1 MSEKHD
7 ISDDVQVLHSMGYAQ
22 ELSRRMKAFSN
33 FAIAFSIICILSGGI
48 NSLGQAIGGVGG
60 AAIGIGWPIGCL
72 ISFIFALGM
81 AQIASAYPTAGGL
94 YHWGSILGGRGWGWA
109 TAWLNLLGLVTVLG
123 AINVGTFYFAAGA
136 FGRDT
141 GYVTQI
147 VFVTSITVLQALVNH
162 FGIRLTTLLTDFSGY
177 LIFGVTAVLT
187 ISLLIFAPS
196 HDFSRLWTFTNNSG
210 ALGGNVWPENSSMF
224 GVFLLGLLLP
234 IYTITGF
241 DACAHTS
248 EETVGAQR
256 AVPRSI
262 VSSVL
267 WSGLFGWIM
276 LIAFVIAIPDMKAGA
291 ASGWG
296 VFFNTMTIIPSPL
309 RELLYVGIFVSQF
322 LCGLATVTSVSRM
335 IFAFARDG
343 GFPSALRSI
352 HPTYRTPVPAIW
364 TGAIISILF
373 TLYAPVYTTIVS
385 VTVIFLFL
393 SYAMPI
399 ISGLMAYGN
408 TWTKMGPWDLGPA
421 FRVVAVLA
429 IAAMLLIFGIG
440 IQAPNDKA
448 LFITVGFFVILAVVW
463 FVRSFPPLYS
473 LIGGLAVIVLSGLLG
488 FQAFRDG
495 AAAGNPW
502 RLDVIL
508 LNLALL
514 LALVGIH
521 SMSRVFQGPPTGA
534 EIEKRQREIARAEQA
549 FNSGD

>member
-1 MSEKHD
+1 MSDKHD

-22 ELSRRMKAFSN
+22 ELSRRMKSFSN

-60 AAIGIGWPIGCL
+60 AAIGIGWPVGCL

-123 AINVGTFYFAAGA
+123 AINVGTFFFAAGA

-141 GYVTQI
+141 GYVTQVVFI
-147 VFVTSITVLQALVNH
+147 VSITVLQALVNH

-187 ISLLIFAPS
+187 ISLLWFAPT

-210 ALGGNVWPENSSMF
+210 ALGGGVWPENSSMF

-262 VSSVL
+262 ISSVL
-267 WSGLFGWIM
+267 WSSLFGWIM

-296 VFFNTMTIIPSPL
+296 VFFNTMTVIPSPL
-309 RELLYVGIFVSQF
+309 REILYVGIFVSQF

-343 GFPSALRSI
+343 GFPSALRVI

-399 ISGLMAYGN
+399 VSGLMAYGK
-408 TWTKMGPWDLGPA
+408 TWTKMGPWDMGPA
-421 FRVVAVLA
+421 FRIVAVLV
-429 IAAMLLIFGIG
+429 IAAMALIFGIG
-440 IQAPNDKA
+440 VQAPNDKA
-448 LFITVGFFVILAVVW
+448 LFITVGFVVLLTVVW
-463 FVRSFPPLYS
+463 F
-473 LIGGLAVIVLSGLLG
+473 
-488 FQAFRDG
+488 AFER
-495 AAAGNPW
+495 N
-502 RLDVIL
+502 R
-508 LNLALL
+508 
-514 LALVGIH
+514 
-521 SMSRVFQGPPTGA
+521 FTGPPTGQ

>member
-123 AINVGTFYFAAGA
+123 AINVGTFYFAVGA
-136 FGRDT
+136 FGLGSD
-141 GYVTQI
+141 YATQVI
-147 VFVTSITVLQALVNH
+147 FVSTITILQALVNH

-177 LIFGVTAVLT
+177 LIFAVTAILT
-187 ISLLIFAPS
+187 IALLVFAPS

-210 ALGGNVWPENSSMF
+210 ELGGNVWPVNTNMLS
-224 GVFLLGLLLP
+224 VFLLGLLLP

-262 VSSVL
+262 ISSVL
-267 WSGLFGWIM
+267 WSSLFGWIM
-276 LIAFVIAIPDMKAGA
+276 LIAFVIAIPDMGVA
-291 ASGWG
+291 AKTGFG
-296 VFFNTMTIIPSPL
+296 VFFDTINKVIPSGL
-309 RELLYVGIFVSQF
+309 RELLYFGILISQF
-322 LCGLATVTSVSRM
+322 LCGLATVTSASRM

-343 GFPSALRSI
+343 GFPAALRSI
-352 HPTYRTPVPAIW
+352 HPTFRSPVPAIW
-364 TGAIISILF
+364 TAAIISILF
-373 TLYAPVYTTIVS
+373 TLYTPVYSTIVS

-399 ISGLMAYGN
+399 VSGLMAYGR

-421 FRVVAVLA
+421 FRIVAVLA
-429 IAAMLLIFGIG
+429 IVSMLLIFGIG
-440 IQAPNDKA
+440 IQPPNGNA
-448 LFITVGFFVILAVVW
+448 LYLTVGFFVLLAVVW
-463 FVRSFPPLYS
+463 F
-473 LIGGLAVIVLSGLLG
+473 
-488 FQAFRDG
+488 AFER
-495 AAAGNPW
+495 N
-502 RLDVIL
+502 R
-508 LNLALL
+508 
-514 LALVGIH
+514 
-521 SMSRVFQGPPTGA
+521 FTGPPTGA
-534 EIEKRQREIARAEQA
+534 EIEKRQREIAQAEQA
-549 FNSGD
+549 FNSAD

>member
-1 MSEKHD
+1 MSDKHD
-7 ISDDVQVLHSMGYAQ
+7 ISDDVKTLHSMGYAQ
-22 ELSRRMKAFSN
+22 ELSRGMKAFSN
-33 FAIAFSIICILSGGI
+33 FSIAFSIICILSGGI

-60 AAIGIGWPIGCL
+60 AAIGIGWPVGCL
-72 ISFIFALGM
+72 ISLIFALGM

-94 YHWGSILGGRGWGWA
+94 YHWSSILGGRGWGWA

-136 FGRDT
+136 FSREVNYT
-141 GYVTQI
+141 TQV
-147 VFVTSITVLQALVNH
+147 VFVVSITVLQALVNH

-177 LIFGVTAVLT
+177 LIFTVAIALT
-187 ISLLIFAPS
+187 VALFVFAPT

-210 ALGGNVWPENSSMF
+210 DAGGGVWPANPSMI

-248 EETVGAQR
+248 EETIGAQK

-267 WSGLFGWIM
+267 WSSLFGWIM

-291 ASGWG
+291 ATGFG
-296 VFFNTMTIIPSPL
+296 VFFDTMNKVIPSGL
-309 RELLYVGIFVSQF
+309 REILYLGILISQF

-352 HPTYRTPVPAIW
+352 HATLRTPVPAIW
-364 TGAIISILF
+364 TAAIISVLF
-373 TLYAPVYTTIVS
+373 TLYTPAYTTIVS

-399 ISGLMAYGN
+399 LSGLLAYGN

-429 IAAMLLIFGIG
+429 IAAMVLIFSIG
-440 IQAPNDKA
+440 IQPPNGAA
-448 LFITVGFFVILAVVW
+448 LGLTLGFAVLLTFVW
-463 FVRSFPPLYS
+463 FTLERNRFT
-473 LIGGLAVIVLSGLLG
+473 
-488 FQAFRDG
+488 
-495 AAAGNPW
+495 
-502 RLDVIL
+502 
-508 LNLALL
+508 
-514 LALVGIH
+514 
-521 SMSRVFQGPPTGA
+521 GPPTGA
-534 EIEKRQREIARAEQA
+534 SIDKRQREIAQTEQA
-549 FNSGD
+549 FSGD

>member
-1 MSEKHD
+1 MSDKQ
-7 ISDDVQVLHSMGYAQ
+7 ISDDVKTLHSMGYAQ
-22 ELSRRMKAFSN
+22 ELSRGMKAFSN

-72 ISFIFALGM
+72 ISFVFALAM

-94 YHWGSILGGRGWGWA
+94 YHWSSILGGRGWGWA

-123 AINVGTFYFAAGA
+123 AINVGTFGFAAGA

-141 GYVTQI
+141 SYLTQVVFI
-147 VFVTSITVLQALVNH
+147 VSITILQAVVNH
-162 FGIRLTTLLTDFSGY
+162 FGIRLTAMLTDFSGY
-177 LIFGVTAVLT
+177 LIFGVAIILT
-187 ISLLIFAPS
+187 IALFVFAPT
-196 HDFSRLWTFTNNSG
+196 HDFSRLWSFTNNSG
-210 ALGGNVWPENSSMF
+210 ALGGGVWPESTSML

-241 DACAHTS
+241 DASAHTS
-248 EETVGAQR
+248 EETIGAQK

-267 WSGLFGWIM
+267 WSSLFGWIM
-276 LIAFVIAIPDMKAGA
+276 LIAFVIAIPDMKAA
-291 ASGWG
+291 AATGYG
-296 VFFNTMTIIPSPL
+296 VFFYTMSVIPSPF
-309 RELLYVGIFVSQF
+309 RELLYAGILLSQF

-352 HPTYRTPVPAIW
+352 HPTFRTPVPAIW

-373 TLYAPVYTTIVS
+373 TLYTPAYSTIVS

-399 ISGLMAYGN
+399 LSGLLAYGGK
-408 TWTKMGPWDLGPA
+408 WTNMGPWDLGPA
-421 FRVVAVLA
+421 FRIVAVLA
-429 IAAMLLIFGIG
+429 LASMVLIFGIG
-440 IQAPNDKA
+440 IQPPNASA
-448 LFITVGFFVILAVVW
+448 LYLT
-463 FVRSFPPLYS
+463 
-473 LIGGLAVIVLSGLLG
+473 GGLTVLLVLG
-488 FQAFRDG
+488 WFFFER
-495 AAAGNPW
+495 N
-502 RLDVIL
+502 R
-508 LNLALL
+508 
-514 LALVGIH
+514 
-521 SMSRVFQGPPTGA
+521 FTGPPTGA
-534 EIEKRQREIARAEQA
+534 DIEKRQRDIARAEQA

>member
-123 AINVGTFYFAAGA
+123 AINVGTFGFAAGA
-136 FGRDT
+136 FGRDN
-141 GYVTQI
+141 GYVAQI

-162 FGIRLTTLLTDFSGY
+162 FGIRLTTRLTDFSGY

-187 ISLLIFAPS
+187 ISLFIFAPS
-196 HDFSRLWTFTNNSG
+196 HDFSRLWTFANYSG
-210 ALGGNVWPENSSMF
+210 AAGGNVWPENPSIF

-262 VSSVL
+262 ISSVL
-267 WSGLFGWIM
+267 WSSLFGWIM
-276 LIAFVIAIPDMKAGA
+276 LIAFVIAIPDMKTGA
-291 ASGWG
+291 ATGFG
-296 VFFNTMTIIPSPL
+296 VFFDTMNKVIPSGL
-309 RELLYVGIFVSQF
+309 RELLYAGILLSQF
-322 LCGLATVTSVSRM
+322 LCGLATVTSASRM

-352 HPTYRTPVPAIW
+352 HPTYRSPVPAIW
-364 TGAIISILF
+364 TAAIISILF
-373 TLYAPVYTTIVS
+373 TLYAPVYATIVS

-399 ISGLMAYGN
+399 VSGLMAYGR
-408 TWTKMGPWDLGPA
+408 TWTKMGPWDMGPA
-421 FRVVAVLA
+421 FRIVAVLV
-429 IAAMLLIFGIG
+429 IACMVLIFGIG
-440 IQAPNDKA
+440 IQAPSDKA
-448 LFITVGFFVILAVVW
+448 FGITVGFFVLLAVVW
-463 FVRSFPPLYS
+463 F
-473 LIGGLAVIVLSGLLG
+473 
-488 FQAFRDG
+488 AFER
-495 AAAGNPW
+495 N
-502 RLDVIL
+502 R
-508 LNLALL
+508 
-514 LALVGIH
+514 
-521 SMSRVFQGPPTGA
+521 FTGPPVGA
-534 EIEKRQREIARAEQA
+534 DIEKRQREIARAEQA
-549 FNSGD
+549 LTSGD

>member
-1 MSEKHD
+1 MSDKHD

-123 AINVGTFYFAAGA
+123 AINVGTFYFAVGA
-136 FGRDT
+136 FGLGSD
-141 GYVTQI
+141 YVTQV
-147 VFVTSITVLQALVNH
+147 VFVSFITILQALVNH

-177 LIFGVTAVLT
+177 LIFAVTAVLT
-187 ISLLIFAPS
+187 IALLVFAPT

-210 ALGGNVWPENSSMF
+210 DLGGGVWPQNSSML

-267 WSGLFGWIM
+267 WSSLFGWIM
-276 LIAFVIAIPDMKAGA
+276 LIAFVIAIPDLAAGA
-291 ASGWG
+291 KTGFG
-296 VFFNTMTIIPSPL
+296 VFFDTVNKVIPSGL
-309 RELLYVGIFVSQF
+309 RELLYFGILISQF
-322 LCGLATVTSVSRM
+322 LCGLATVTSASRM

-343 GFPSALRSI
+343 GFPAALRNI
-352 HPTYRTPVPAIW
+352 HPTYRSPVPAIW
-364 TGAIISILF
+364 TAAIISILF
-373 TLYAPVYTTIVS
+373 TLYTPVYSTIVS

-399 ISGLMAYGN
+399 VSGLMAYGR

-421 FRVVAVLA
+421 FRIVAALA
-429 IAAMLLIFGIG
+429 IVSMLLIFGIG
-440 IQAPNDKA
+440 IQPPNGNA
-448 LFITVGFFVILAVVW
+448 LYLTVGFFILLTVVW
-463 FVRSFPPLYS
+463 F
-473 LIGGLAVIVLSGLLG
+473 
-488 FQAFRDG
+488 AFER
-495 AAAGNPW
+495 N
-502 RLDVIL
+502 R
-508 LNLALL
+508 
-514 LALVGIH
+514 
-521 SMSRVFQGPPTGA
+521 FTGPPTGA
-534 EIEKRQREIARAEQA
+534 EIEKRQREIAQTEQA
-549 FNSGD
+549 FSGD